1 MEFVL
6 KICDIKVSIYSAACM
21 CHIKVTAHDRNISK
35 LFSIYSGT
43 LVVLG
48 GILVVLFGFN
58 RVNLMEY

>member
-1 MEFVL
+1 
-6 KICDIKVSIYSAACM
+6 M